1 MNEGAIVQFD
11 DKEPELSE
19 VWQQL
24 LNRIPIE
31 PEARLEQVAHYD
43 TVVVQPLASDPWSA
57 LMNAQGVQ
65 IVDLQHVR
73 STLHLT
79 PSERDVEQALH
90 LVQEHCTSTT
100 EG

>member
-11 DKEPELSE
+11 DKEPEISE

-24 LNRIPIE
+24 LNRIPME

-43 TVVVQPLASDPWSA
+43 SVAVQPLASDPWSA
-57 LMNAQGVQ
+57 LVNAQGIQ
-65 IVDLQHVR
+65 TVDLQHVR
-73 STLHLT
+73 SALRLT
-79 PSERDVEQALH
+79 PTERDVEQALH
-90 LVQEHCTSTT
+90 LMQEHCTSIT